1 MGGRGGKGGGGLDW
15 TITGQWYTLTLP
27 ISRSSEISKGENLRG
42 MGVNKDMDYV
52 AFSSMS
58 PGRGWFA

>member
-1 MGGRGGKGGGGLDW
+1 LDW